1 MQTRAARIRANA
13 DKLGVAHLDVRTG
26 AIVDT
31 LGDLEAP
38 DVVFIGGGFSYDL
51 VTTLWPLMPDGARLV
66 ANSVTLESDADM
78 MRAQSEFGGDL
89 LRVELSAPKAIGS
102 RTGWAASYPIMQW
115 SVTK

>member
-1 MQTRAARIRANA
+1 MCIR
-13 DKLGVAHLDVRTG
+13 DSLDVRTG

-51 VTTLWPLMPDGARLV
+51 VTMLWPLMPDGARLV

-89 LRVELSAPKAIGS
+89 LRAELSAPKAIGS
-102 RTGWAASYPIMQW
+102 RTGWAVSYPIMQW